1 MKRTIHIIAA
11 VISFAY
17 YHAISD
23 VVSIFS
29 YGPSNYV
36 SSGERLLD
44 ENGVIVTTSTTA
56 RAYSETQKLSPDYSG
71 PVFFGGW
78 EPSAALS
85 PANGA
90 CQIQND
96 TASGNDLDPI
106 MFRFVN
112 QSGAPQT
119 SSILLTSKLSEAVSF
134 EHLDSFSF
142 SAYQNSLAS
151 YARAVIKIG
160 DNYYISA
167 TSTVIPTDYPAV
179 PVSIDITNW
188 IAYDPLTSIAD
199 ISGTAVALNADDKV
213 GWVGFHFVQGLAHGT
228 SQRNLFVRDFDVT
241 AIPESTTIQLFLISS
256 VGFFLFRH
264 TIRK

>member
-1 MKRTIHIIAA
+1 MKKIIHIIAA
-11 VISFAY
+11 VMSFVHCYVTAD
-17 YHAISD
+17 A
-23 VVSIFS
+23 VSIFS
-29 YGPSNYV
+29 YGPNNYV
-36 SSGERLLD
+36 GSGRNLLD
-44 ENGVIVTTSTTA
+44 ENGAAVTVSTTA
-56 RAYSETQKLSPDYSG
+56 RTYSETQKLSPDYPG

-85 PANGA
+85 SANGS

-96 TASGNDLDPI
+96 TASGNNLDPI

-112 QSGAPQT
+112 QSGASQT
-119 SSILLTSKLSEAVSF
+119 ASILLTSKLSEAVSF

-142 SAYQNSLAS
+142 SARRSSLTS

-167 TSTVIPTDYPAV
+167 TSTIIPVDYPAA

-213 GWVGFHFVQGLAHGT
+213 GWVGF
-228 SQRNLFVRDFDVT
+228 
-241 AIPESTTIQLFLISS
+241 
-256 VGFFLFRH
+256 
-264 TIRK
+264 